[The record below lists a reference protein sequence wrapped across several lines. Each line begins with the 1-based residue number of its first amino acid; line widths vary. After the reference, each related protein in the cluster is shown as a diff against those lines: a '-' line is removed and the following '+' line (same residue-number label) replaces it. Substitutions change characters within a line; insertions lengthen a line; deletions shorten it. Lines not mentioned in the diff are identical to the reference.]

1 MARVQVLEPN
11 ENGDIPSGGQFSQM
25 TMSPHLEMYRQLAQ
39 NLCAATNLPQS
50 AIGSFADHPS
60 SAEAMQAS
68 EAALADEAEYQ
79 WRIFTAPLRRTLQNI
94 IMVRDKLDEPP
105 AESWKTS
112 VKWTPARYSS
122 PASAAD
128 FAVKM
133 VSAFP
138 SLQESQTLMRR
149 AGLTE
154 DDLADI
160 NAENRKKNAVSL
172 LDRALAAT
180 NNENVVDENAENATN
195 SDAANNDGDDNV
207 NSAGNNNGGNGSGNN
222 LNLNNAPNTRN
233 RVKRNIKLPGVTK
246 TPIN

>member
-1 MARVQVLEPN
+1 
-11 ENGDIPSGGQFSQM
+11 M

-50 AIGSFADHPS
+50 AIGVFAENPA
-60 SAEAMQAS
+60 SAEAMQAA

-79 WRIFTAPLRRTLQNI
+79 WRIFSAPLRRTLQNI
-94 IMVRDKLDEPP
+94 VMVRDKLDEPP

-122 PASAAD
+122 PSSAAD

-180 NNENVVDENAENATN
+180 NNENVDENAENADNTEN
-195 SDAANNDGDDNV
+195 GDAANSGGNSNVDN
-207 NSAGNNNGGNGSGNN
+207 ANNNGSNGNGNN
-222 LNLNNAPNTRN
+222 LNANNPMNTRN
-233 RVKRNIKLPGVTK
+233 RVKRNIKLPGGTK

>member
-1 MARVQVLEPN
+1 
-11 ENGDIPSGGQFSQM
+11 
-25 TMSPHLEMYRQLAQ
+25 
-39 NLCAATNLPQS
+39 
-50 AIGSFADHPS
+50 
-60 SAEAMQAS
+60 
-68 EAALADEAEYQ
+68 
-79 WRIFTAPLRRTLQNI
+79 
-94 IMVRDKLDEPP
+94 MVRDKLDEPP

-122 PASAAD
+122 PSSAAD

-180 NNENVVDENAENATN
+180 NNGNTADEDAENAAN
-195 SDAANNDGDDNV
+195 GDAANNNGDGNV
-207 NSAGNNNGGNGSGNN
+207 GNVGNSNDGNGSDNN
-222 LNLNNAPNTRN
+222 LSINNAPNTRN
-233 RVKRNIKLPGVTK
+233 RVKRNIKLPGGTK

>member
-11 ENGDIPSGGQFSQM
+11 ENGDIPSVGQFSQM

-50 AIGSFADHPS
+50 AIGVFAENPA
-60 SAEAMQAS
+60 SAEAMQAA

-79 WRIFTAPLRRTLQNI
+79 WRIFAAPLRRTLQNI

-122 PASAAD
+122 PSSAAD

-180 NNENVVDENAENATN
+180 NNGNTVDENGENAAN
-195 SDAANNDGDDNV
+195 GDAANNGGDDADNV
-207 NSAGNNNGGNGSGNN
+207 NNNSGSNGSDNN
-222 LNLNNAPNTRN
+222 LGINNAPNTRN
-233 RVKRNIKLPGVTK
+233 RVKRNIKLPGGTK

>member
-11 ENGDIPSGGQFSQM
+11 ENGDIPSVGQFSQM

-50 AIGSFADHPS
+50 AIGVFAENPA

-79 WRIFTAPLRRTLQNI
+79 WRIFAAPLRRTLQNI
-94 IMVRDKLDEPP
+94 IMIRDKLGEPP

-122 PASAAD
+122 PSSAAD

-160 NAENRKKNAVSL
+160 DAENRKKNAVSL

-180 NNENVVDENAENATN
+180 NNENVDENAENADN
-195 SDAANNDGDDNV
+195 SDTANNDGDDNA
-207 NSAGNNNGGNGSGNN
+207 NSAGNNSGGNGNGNN
-222 LNLNNAPNTRN
+222 LNINNAPNTKN
-233 RVKRNIKLPGVTK
+233 GVKRNIKLPGRTK

>member
-1 MARVQVLEPN
+1 
-11 ENGDIPSGGQFSQM
+11 
-25 TMSPHLEMYRQLAQ
+25 
-39 NLCAATNLPQS
+39 
-50 AIGSFADHPS
+50 
-60 SAEAMQAS
+60 MQAA

-122 PASAAD
+122 PSSAAD

-180 NNENVVDENAENATN
+180 NSEDTADENGENAEN
-195 SDAANNDGDDNV
+195 GDT
-207 NSAGNNNGGNGSGNN
+207 GNNNGDDNAGNASNGNGSGSN
-222 LNLNNAPNTRN
+222 LSLNNAPNTRN
-233 RVKRNIKLPGVTK
+233 RVKRNIKLPGDTK

>member
-1 MARVQVLEPN
+1 
-11 ENGDIPSGGQFSQM
+11 
-25 TMSPHLEMYRQLAQ
+25 
-39 NLCAATNLPQS
+39 
-50 AIGSFADHPS
+50 
-60 SAEAMQAS
+60 
-68 EAALADEAEYQ
+68 
-79 WRIFTAPLRRTLQNI
+79 
-94 IMVRDKLDEPP
+94 MVRDKLDEPP
-105 AESWKTS
+105 QESWKTS

-122 PASAAD
+122 PSSAAD

-160 NAENRKKNAVSL
+160 NAEIRKKNAVSL

-180 NNENVVDENAENATN
+180 NNGNVVDENDENTENGDANN
-195 SDAANNDGDDNV
+195 SDENGDADNTTSGV
-207 NSAGNNNGGNGSGNN
+207 GGNNGGSN
-222 LNLNNAPNTRN
+222 LNANNPVNTRN
-233 RVKRNIKLPGVTK
+233 RVKRNIKLPGGTK